1 MAISVIRI
9 IKRITRD
16 NAFDWTVTA
25 LKTLSDVSP
34 IPPLTVAT
42 KVVLSI
48 LQIVSVSI

>member
-1 MAISVIRI
+1 MAVGVIRI
-9 IKRITRD
+9 IKRTVRD

-25 LKTLSDVSP
+25 LKTVSDVAP

-48 LQIVSVSI
+48 LQIISVSI